1 MGFGGIHSVNM
12 GPRDDAVLETAL
24 AGLASC
30 LISRDDDV
38 KGDEDLVLAME
49 RQGVSAFSP

>member
-30 LISRDDDV
+30 LISRNDDV